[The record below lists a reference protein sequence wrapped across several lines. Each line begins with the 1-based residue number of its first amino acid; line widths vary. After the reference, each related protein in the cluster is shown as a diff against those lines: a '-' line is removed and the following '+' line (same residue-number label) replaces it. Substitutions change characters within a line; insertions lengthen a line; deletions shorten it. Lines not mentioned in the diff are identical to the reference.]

1 MGNLSSL
8 QILTRSAM
16 NSGPSIPALP
26 CAIGGCFVASRV
38 ADVTSDGEKSLVG
51 LLLAETAATL
61 PVVLHLDGVVFIPR
75 SCNVWGVLCGV
86 LCLVMPFD
94 YTGGTQVSW
103 RRLGPRA
110 ARSVLHSRHRV
121 RFVLLALLLE
131 EVCYIDQRCNE
142 NNTDTKDQRC
152 NENNTDTKDQR
163 CRDIVQRSALGLS
176 CLMARDA
183 GLPRVDNELD
193 TKCCKIVTIQQVDSS
208 AFSTWIGQMEDC
220 EMPSP
225 TPSRMGVKLPCQNEA
240 HMSSVRI
247 SMVREQLRRVIDEDS
262 YAPHYVPIGPYHRSR
277 SSPWIEKTKKRSAGF
292 LQSLSEEHTEGG
304 LTGVMEKLEPLAR
317 ELYTSGGGLGDMT
330 PEQSSSMLLHD
341 ACYLLLFFVD
351 YMSGNRAPPAPAD
364 DDEHPVSRNTL
375 VRDAV
380 FLRENQ
386 IPFFL
391 LQGIHERVTGGTTS
405 VLDYIAM
412 PIQELLQQQL
422 FSARLLPSHAAADQ
436 ERGHVRH
443 GGDGPVAPGGGVQ
456 QDGVESSVLDVQL
469 EGGTLWI
476 PRLRVDS
483 NTWTILRNLMALE
496 EQAHRRPVTAY
507 CLFMSQLACTAED
520 VQLLRRAGIVD
531 HFLGNDEQVSKD
543 LAGLCNGVVID
554 IDDLDR
560 NYLKPMWHQLENRFY
575 SRAERFIGG
584 FRHGQSWEITAAF
597 LMALIVIACQAMQ
610 TFYAVARGGH

>member
-1 MGNLSSL
+1 
-8 QILTRSAM
+8 
-16 NSGPSIPALP
+16 
-26 CAIGGCFVASRV
+26 
-38 ADVTSDGEKSLVG
+38 
-51 LLLAETAATL
+51 
-61 PVVLHLDGVVFIPR
+61 
-75 SCNVWGVLCGV
+75 
-86 LCLVMPFD
+86 
-94 YTGGTQVSW
+94 
-103 RRLGPRA
+103 
-110 ARSVLHSRHRV
+110 
-121 RFVLLALLLE
+121 
-131 EVCYIDQRCNE
+131 
-142 NNTDTKDQRC
+142 
-152 NENNTDTKDQR
+152 
-163 CRDIVQRSALGLS
+163 
-176 CLMARDA
+176 MARDA

-422 FSARLLPSHAAADQ
+422 FISRKPRPPPPTCSHLLHLVHAYFRPTLQPTKSAAMCGTVVTGRWRRAAEYSRYANVRLMRRDF
-436 ERGHVRH
+436 
-443 GGDGPVAPGGGVQ
+443 